1 MSTATL
7 GTDISTPVSD
17 EGLLDLDPAM
27 RLVSGRAMLAQ
38 AIGRRITTRPGALA
52 WIGESAS
59 YGLDVRD
66 QVGSDTDARTAF
78 ALAAAVQAEVL
89 LDERV
94 RACEVTATVVSGV
107 LSLVLRLAD
116 ADGPFRLTLAI
127 SDVTIDLLRVTP

>member
-7 GTDISTPVSD
+7 GTDLSTPVSD
-17 EGLLDLDPAM
+17 EGLLDLDPSM
-27 RLVSGRAMLAQ
+27 RLASGRTMLAQ
-38 AIGRRITTRPGALA
+38 AIGRRITTRTGMLA

-78 ALAAAVQAEVL
+78 ALAASVQAEVL

-94 RACEVTATVVSGV
+94 RACDVTAVVVSGV

-116 ADGPFRLTLAI
+116 ADGPFRLTLAV

>member
-66 QVGSDTDARTAF
+66 QVGSDTDSRTAF

>member
-52 WIGESAS
+52 WIGESSS

-78 ALAAAVQAEVL
+78 ALAASVQAEVL

-94 RACEVTATVVSGV
+94 RACDVTPTLAGGS
-107 LSLVLRLAD
+107 LALVLRLAD
-116 ADGPFRLTLAI
+116 ADGPFRLTLAV
-127 SDVTIDLLRVTP
+127 SDLTIDLLRVTQ

>member
-1 MSTATL
+1 MSTTTL
-7 GTDISTPVSD
+7 GTDISTPLSD
-17 EGLLDLDPAM
+17 EGLLDLDPGL

-38 AIGRRITTRPGALA
+38 AIGRRITTRPGSLA

-78 ALAAAVQAEVL
+78 ALAASVQAEVL

-116 ADGPFRLTLAI
+116 ADGPFRLTLAV